1 MHPHALK
8 ALLAFAL
15 LWPATSPAQDL
26 PESSPRALMHHAQ
39 GVEAYVDTR
48 YEEAI
53 RHFVLAY
60 EADPPSFVSLLM
72 AGVSAGNAGQT
83 ARADS
88 FYALV
93 VPHQDRLSAYYR
105 YRLEAQMAN
114 RAGNLDGYI
123 AANRQAAALGR
134 GTKASYNVAQGV
146 IQVGRANEAR
156 ESLRQLD
163 PDREPMKGWINYYG
177 VYANA
182 AHQLGDH
189 EDELQMARRARTGIP
204 DIRGAQLEAEAL
216 AALGRTA
223 EAEQVLA
230 VIQTMPPFGQLTP
243 GEVMTTVAQ
252 EFGAH
257 GDAAAATR
265 WLENALRWFDA
276 LPADAGRTAD
286 NRGDKAYALYSLGRY
301 REAATIH
308 QGLAAELPNV
318 AVWKAWAGYDAALTG
333 DKAKGTEVANQIAS
347 GGISLSP
354 ANSAIWRGL
363 IAAALNDPGGAVT
376 LFQESRVRARWMH
389 RDPVLMRALGKT
401 PTWVTYLKPTG

>member
-1 MHPHALK
+1 M
-8 ALLAFAL
+8 
-15 LWPATSPAQDL
+15 
-26 PESSPRALMHHAQ
+26 
-39 GVEAYVDTR
+39 EAYVDTR

-163 PDREPMKGWINYYG
+163 PDREPMKGWINYYR

-286 NRGDKAYALYSLGRY
+286 NRGDK
-301 REAATIH
+301 
-308 QGLAAELPNV
+308 
-318 AVWKAWAGYDAALTG
+318 
-333 DKAKGTEVANQIAS
+333 
-347 GGISLSP
+347 
-354 ANSAIWRGL
+354 
-363 IAAALNDPGGAVT
+363 
-376 LFQESRVRARWMH
+376 RAR
-389 RDPVLMRALGKT
+389 RSRT
-401 PTWVTYLKPTG
+401 R

>member
-60 EADPPSFVSLLM
+60 EADPTSFVSLLM
-72 AGVSAGNAGQT
+72 AGVSAGNA
-83 ARADS
+83 
-88 FYALV
+88 
-93 VPHQDRLSAYYR
+93 LSAYYR

-333 DKAKGTEVANQIAS
+333 DKAKGTEVANQTRSRCSKSRGS
-347 GGISLSP
+347 G
-354 ANSAIWRGL
+354 RG
-363 IAAALNDPGGAVT
+363 GCTVT
-376 LFQESRVRARWMH
+376 
-389 RDPVLMRALGKT
+389 PC
-401 PTWVTYLKPTG
+401 